1 MKFTT
6 LIEALKSKGVR
17 YGGYAA
23 FVTILVLVGLIVL
36 NLIIQQLPA
45 EIDFTENQIYSLS
58 DQTKEVL
65 ENLDEEIRIYALYKI
80 GRENDDVT
88 TILRKY
94 EQLSSM
100 VHVEYVDPEKN
111 PTFVSKFETEDKEI
125 SEGSLIVV
133 RGENYKTI
141 SPFDLYDVS
150 YSREGQPQVTGV
162 AVEQRVTSAILYVG
176 SGYSPKIYQLIG
188 HKEYTLQDVGLV
200 DALTK
205 ENYEIQN
212 LNLASADA
220 VPDDTALLLVMS
232 PEIDFTPP
240 ERDKILDYLDDGGRA
255 VFLFDF
261 YSFERKPNIDA
272 VLKSYGLRLKEGV
285 VMEGDPSRL
294 YSTDNPFFLAP
305 ILEDHPMLAPLRDN
319 KLNILFP
326 NSMALEELDIKK
338 RNMELTPLLSTSD
351 KSWLRTEQNGNV
363 NKIPS
368 DLPGP
373 HTVAYSVKDKFNE
386 KEGVRL
392 VVCGNGRFLTPLP
405 PYGQLKGNI
414 EFFINSLSWVSNRS
428 ETISIRSKSLFTLP
442 MRMSGLQ
449 VFIYSGIVVIL
460 IPALILIAGL
470 VIWLRRRNL

>member
-1 MKFTT
+1 MKFTN
-6 LIEALKSKGVR
+6 LLEAFRSKGVR

-23 FVTILVLVGLIVL
+23 LVTILALVGLIVI

-45 EIDFTENQIYSLS
+45 EIDFTENKIYSLS

-65 ENLDEEIRIYALYKI
+65 KNLDEEIQIYALYKI

-94 EQLSSM
+94 QQISSM
-100 VHVEYVDPEKN
+100 VQVEYVDPEKN

-125 SEGSLIVV
+125 TEGSLVVV

-150 YSREGQPQVTGV
+150 YSRQGQPQVTGV

-188 HKEYTLQDVGLV
+188 HKEYTLQDVGLAEV
-200 DALTK
+200 LQK
-205 ENYEIQN
+205 ENYDIQN
-212 LNLASADA
+212 LNLASTDA
-220 VPDDTALLLVMS
+220 VPEDAAILLVMS

-240 ERDKILDYLDDGGRA
+240 ERDKILDYLDNGGRA

-261 YSFERKPNIDA
+261 YSFQRNPNIDE
-272 VLKSYGLRLKEGV
+272 VLKSYGVRLKDGV

-305 ILEDHPMLAPLRDN
+305 FFEDHPILEPLTEN
-319 KLNILFP
+319 KLSILFP
-326 NSMALEELDIKK
+326 NSRALEELEMKK
-338 RNMELTPLLSTSD
+338 RNLELTPLLSTSD

-363 NKIPS
+363 NRIPS
-368 DLPGP
+368 DKPGP
-373 HTVAYSVKDKFNE
+373 HILGYAVMDKFNE

-392 VVCGNGRFLTPLP
+392 IVCGNGRFVTPLP

-449 VFIYSGIVVIL
+449 VFIFSGIVVIL
-460 IPALILIAGL
+460 IPALILVTGL
-470 VIWLRRRNL
+470 IIWLRRRHL